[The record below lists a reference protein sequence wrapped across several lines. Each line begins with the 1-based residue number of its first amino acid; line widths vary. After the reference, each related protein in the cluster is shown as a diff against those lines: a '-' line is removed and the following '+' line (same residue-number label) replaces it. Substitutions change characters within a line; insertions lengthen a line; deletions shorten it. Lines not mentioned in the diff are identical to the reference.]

1 MEQGFP
7 SNTPKAGSGRLF
19 TIREN
24 REFKRA
30 YLKGKSY
37 VSPVMV
43 TYVVKNRFRRL
54 RVGITTS
61 KKTGNAVERN
71 RSRRVIREAYRSLLP
86 ELKVSRQGYDI
97 VFVARGKTPFVKM
110 QDVKKAMLSH
120 FAKAGVVK

>member
-1 MEQGFP
+1 MAQEC
-7 SNTPKAGSGRLF
+7 PKKACGKKPQKLL
-19 TIREN
+19 TLREN

-30 YLKGKSY
+30 YVRGQSY

-43 TYVVKNRFRRL
+43 TYVVKNRLRRL

-86 ELKVSRQGYDI
+86 ELKALRQGYDI

-110 QDVKKAMLSH
+110 QEVKKAMLSH
-120 FAKAGVVK
+120 FAKAGVMK